1 MNMRIRAIS
10 TVVLAACLYGCQSN
24 SGSKPS
30 MESPEQPST
39 TTPTPDSKPAT
50 APEPEA
56 SSPSAPTPVPEKQLE
71 IVKPGTN
78 GWKPAPAEK
87 TELQQFAE
95 RADKTVATV
104 AGAEVEAQLM
114 VESAALR
121 GSIGS
126 KLHIKDLTR
135 YAMEYQLPS
144 SPSDNLT
151 LKGNA
156 GKHIRLQGGKWVS
169 DPAQTPAG
177 TTMVTAWPREFTGF
191 IAEAFAKRQ
200 PIWQP
205 LLTEISKP
213 NSAYAASLEYQTLPV
228 GTQQVK
234 FARVLITNKK
244 DPERVWEMRFE
255 ARQALPVTMKIVDK
269 DAAGKPFKVQWNLQW
284 YFDRKFDEALFEL
297 PNGSN

>member
-10 TVVLAACLYGCQSN
+10 LVLLAAMLYGCRSN
-24 SGSKPS
+24 SGSQPDI
-30 MESPEQPST
+30 QPSE
-39 TTPTPDSKPAT
+39 TPTNTNPTTEPKPET
-50 APEPEA
+50 KPEPGA
-56 SSPSAPTPVPEKQLE
+56 ANPTAPTPAPEKQME

-78 GWKPAPAEK
+78 GWKPAPQEK
-87 TELQQFAE
+87 SELQQFAE

-114 VESAALR
+114 VESAALS

-126 KLHIKDLTR
+126 KLHLRDLTK
-135 YAMEYQLPS
+135 YSMEYQMPS

-151 LKGNA
+151 IKGNG
-156 GKHIRLQGGKWVS
+156 GKHIQLRNGKWIEDS
-169 DPAQTPAG
+169 TKNPAPTA
-177 TTMVTAWPREFTGF
+177 MLTAWPKEFTGF
-191 IAEAFAKRQ
+191 IAEALARRQ

-205 LLTEISKP
+205 LLNEVSKP
-213 NSAYAASLEYQTLPV
+213 DSAYKASLEYQTLPV

-284 YFDRKFDEALFEL
+284 YFDRKLDEALFEL